1 MKKRLFTGFAAAV
14 MLTSTAIPVTNKLIA
29 KTPVGTKKVS
39 AASTSSAFLDTAAKQ
54 AQKASKKY
62 GLYPSVMIAQAIVE
76 SNWGQSGLA
85 VNANNLFGM
94 KADDSWMG
102 PTYTSKTREET
113 SAGKSYYVNANFRKY
128 SSYEGSFDD
137 NGKKLREGVSWQ
149 PTRYQGAWIENAS
162 SYAAATKALTGTY
175 ATAHNYNT
183 ILNQRITAYDLTQYD
198 PKVSNA
204 TANYTVKASGSTY
217 DWPTDHSVSST
228 SGSVSKGDNVTVDK
242 TITYYDGSQRMHI
255 AGKGWVDGTSLDTGS
270 ALPPASQA
278 PKGEKK
284 ITKMLMHNAYIYNAK
299 GKRVKGIKALK
310 ADNNIPTYGTKTI
323 NGKSYYRISTNQ
335 YIAAGNIDGKMRA
348 LKHNAYV
355 YNDYGNRDNSKVMKK
370 NQSVATYGS
379 AVTIYSK
386 KYYKIGTG
394 HYIKKANF

>member
-204 TANYTVKASGSTY
+204 TANYTVKASGST
-217 DWPTDHSVSST
+217 
-228 SGSVSKGDNVTVDK
+228 
-242 TITYYDGSQRMHI
+242 
-255 AGKGWVDGTSLDTGS
+255 
-270 ALPPASQA
+270 
-278 PKGEKK
+278 
-284 ITKMLMHNAYIYNAK
+284 
-299 GKRVKGIKALK
+299 
-310 ADNNIPTYGTKTI
+310 
-323 NGKSYYRISTNQ
+323 
-335 YIAAGNIDGKMRA
+335 
-348 LKHNAYV
+348 
-355 YNDYGNRDNSKVMKK
+355 
-370 NQSVATYGS
+370 
-379 AVTIYSK
+379 
-386 KYYKIGTG
+386 
-394 HYIKKANF
+394 